1 MKRVIA
7 AVLALGALTAFAV
20 PASADCSP
28 GHTAQTDTKSDA
40 KTGT

>member
-1 MKRVIA
+1 MKKVFV
-7 AVLALGALTAFAV
+7 AVLALSAFAAFAV

-28 GHTAQTDTKSDA
+28 GHSAQTDTKSDA